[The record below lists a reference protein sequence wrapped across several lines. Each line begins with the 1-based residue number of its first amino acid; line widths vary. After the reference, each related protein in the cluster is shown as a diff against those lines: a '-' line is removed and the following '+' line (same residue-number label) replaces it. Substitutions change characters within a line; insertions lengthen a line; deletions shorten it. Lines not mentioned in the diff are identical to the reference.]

1 MIQNPVIQGG
11 GTDIE
16 TCTLTVGKPTMT
28 FGSVFCLRLI
38 NGEIVHWV
46 EPCYLYD
53 GPGEITDIIKGSLV
67 IFARDSNS
75 DNPNSSGYLHLETS
89 PHRNDGCDANLI
101 PVTEEGSG
109 IFKIIGDVYVEDICC
124 FVKGTRI
131 SVHSGG
137 YKLVEDITYDDELL
151 AWDFDN
157 GRFTYNKP
165 CWIKKEEVASHYYK
179 CTFSNG
185 TELKLVGSAG
195 KCHRVFS
202 IDDNEFLSATDCVGK
217 HVATKDG
224 LAILLSCECV
234 NDPVE
239 FYNIIT
245 ERHMN
250 LFAENVL
257 TSCRLNNLY
266 PIQDM
271 KFVKDDRPAMPIDR
285 YSKVAQK
292 YYDALRLGERD
303 EDDIAWVNAYV
314 ERIDSISDA
323 QKLRLRNKQS

>member
-16 TCTLTVGKPTMT
+16 TCTLAVENSGSTY
-28 FGSVFCLRLI
+28 GSVFCLRLI

-46 EPCYLYD
+46 EPCHLSS
-53 GPGEITDIIKGSLV
+53 GLIKITDIIKGSLV
-67 IFARDSNS
+67 TFARDTDSQYS
-75 DNPNSSGYLHLETS
+75 DGYLYLETS
-89 PHRNDGCDANLI
+89 PSKDYSHDENLI
-101 PVTEEGSG
+101 SITKAGFG
-109 IFKIIGDVYVEDICC
+109 IFKIIGDAHVDMICC

-151 AWDFDN
+151 VWDFDN

-165 CWIKKEEVASHYYK
+165 CWIKKAEVASHYYK

-185 TELKLVGSAG
+185 TELKLVGSDG

-234 NDPVE
+234 NEPVE

-314 ERIDSISDA
+314 ERIDGISDS
-323 QKLRLRNKQS
+323 QK

>member
-16 TCTLTVGKPTMT
+16 TCTLTVVDSSMT
-28 FGSVFCLRLI
+28 YGSVFCLRLI
-38 NGEIVHWV
+38 NGEIVPLV
-46 EPCYLYD
+46 EKCYLYD

-75 DNPNSSGYLHLETS
+75 DNPDSNGQLYFETT
-89 PHRNDGCDANLI
+89 PHRDYGGYDANLI
-101 PVTEEGSG
+101 PVTEGGYG
-109 IFKIIGDVYVEDICC
+109 IFKIIGDASVQYICC

-151 AWDFDN
+151 VWDFDN
-157 GRFTYNKP
+157 GRFAFSKP
-165 CWIKKEEVASHYYK
+165 CWIKKAEVASHYYK

-185 TELKLVGSAG
+185 TELKLVGSDG

-217 HVATKDG
+217 HVATKYG
-224 LAILLSCECV
+224 PSILLSCECV
-234 NDPVE
+234 NEEVE

-271 KFVKDDRPAMPIDR
+271 KFVKDNIAFTPIEC
-285 YSKVAQK
+285 YSHVAQK
-292 YYDALRLGERD
+292 YYDALRLGERNS
-303 EDDIAWVNAYV
+303 DDIEWVNSYV
-314 ERIDSISDA
+314 QRIDGISEETA
-323 QKLRLRNKQS
+323 

>member
-16 TCTLTVGKPTMT
+16 TCTLTVVNSGMT
-28 FGSVFCLRLI
+28 YGNVFCLRLI
-38 NGEIVHWV
+38 NGEIVPWV
-46 EPCYLYD
+46 EKCYLYNES
-53 GPGEITDIIKGSLV
+53 GEITDIIKGSLV

-75 DNPNSSGYLHLETS
+75 DNPSSNGYLHLETT
-89 PHRNDGCDANLI
+89 PHEKYYPAANLI
-101 PVTEEGSG
+101 SVTEEGYG
-109 IFKIIGDVYVEDICC
+109 IFKIIGDAYVQQICC

-165 CWIKKEEVASHYYK
+165 CWIKKEEVALRYYK

-185 TELKLVGSAG
+185 TELKLVGSDG

-217 HVATKDG
+217 HVATKAG
-224 LAILLSCECV
+224 LAILLSCEYV
-234 NDPVE
+234 NEPVK

-245 ERHMN
+245 EHHMN

-271 KFVKDDRPAMPIDR
+271 KFVKDDRPVVPIGR

-292 YYDALRLGERD
+292 YYDALRLGERN
-303 EDDIAWVNAYV
+303 EDDTVWVNAYV
-314 ERIDSISDA
+314 ERIDGISDS
-323 QKLRLRNKQS
+323 QK

>member
-16 TCTLTVGKPTMT
+16 TCTLTVENNGMT
-28 FGSVFCLRLI
+28 YGSVFCLRLI

-46 EPCYLYD
+46 EPCYLYN
-53 GPGEITDIIKGSLV
+53 GPGEITDIIQGSLV
-67 IFARDSNS
+67 IFARDANS
-75 DNPNSSGYLHLETS
+75 DNPNSNGYLCLETS
-89 PHRNDGCDANLI
+89 PHNEYDSVANLI

-109 IFKIIGDVYVEDICC
+109 IFKIIGDAYVRQICC

-151 AWDFDN
+151 VWDFDN
-157 GRFTYNKP
+157 GCFTYSKP
-165 CWIKKEEVASHYYK
+165 CWIKKAETTSYYYQ
-179 CTFSNG
+179 CNFENG
-185 TELKLVGSAG
+185 NVLKVVGSDG
-195 KCHRVFS
+195 KSHRVFS
-202 IDDNEFLSATDCVGK
+202 LDDNKFLSATDCVGK
-217 HVATKDG
+217 MVMSKDG
-224 LAILLSCECV
+224 PTKMLNCEKIEET
-234 NDPVE
+234 VE

-271 KFVKDDRPAMPIDR
+271 KFVKDDRPAVPIDR

-292 YYDALRLGERD
+292 YYDALRLGERN
-303 EDDIAWVNAYV
+303 EDDTVWVNAYV
-314 ERIDSISDA
+314 ERIDGISDS
-323 QKLRLRNKQS
+323 QK

>member
-1 MIQNPVIQGG
+1 MIQNPVIQNG

-16 TCTLTVGKPTMT
+16 TCTLEVYDNANNY
-28 FGSVFCLRLI
+28 GSIYCSIWF
-38 NGEIVHWV
+38 N
-46 EPCYLYD
+46 
-53 GPGEITDIIKGSLV
+53 
-67 IFARDSNS
+67 
-75 DNPNSSGYLHLETS
+75 
-89 PHRNDGCDANLI
+89 
-101 PVTEEGSG
+101 
-109 IFKIIGDVYVEDICC
+109 GDVESYDKFVGGNGTTIENVIVGSIVTFTNGDMYLSTYPANGVDPNLRFISTGVFQIMGDAHVDMICC

-151 AWDFDN
+151 VWDFDN

-165 CWIKKEEVASHYYK
+165 CWIKKAEVASHYYK

-185 TELKLVGSAG
+185 TELKLVGSDG

-234 NDPVE
+234 NEPVE

-292 YYDALRLGERD
+292 YYDALRLGERY
-303 EDDIAWVNAYV
+303 EYDIAWVNAYV
-314 ERIDSISDA
+314 ERIDGISDA
-323 QKLRLRNKQS
+323 QK

>member
-1 MIQNPVIQGG
+1 MIHNPVIQNG

-16 TCTLTVGKPTMT
+16 TCTLNVDGNVMNYGSINCSIWFNGDVKSYDEFVQGNGTTIENVIV
-28 FGSVFCLRLI
+28 GSVVTFT
-38 NGEIVHWV
+38 NGDT
-46 EPCYLYD
+46 Y
-53 GPGEITDIIKGSLV
+53 
-67 IFARDSNS
+67 
-75 DNPNSSGYLHLETS
+75 TS
-89 PHRNDGCDANLI
+89 TYPNDGVDPNLRFISTGVFQIMGDAH
-101 PVTEEGSG
+101 V
-109 IFKIIGDVYVEDICC
+109 DMICC

-185 TELKLVGSAG
+185 TELKLVGYDG

-245 ERHMN
+245 ECHMN

-323 QKLRLRNKQS
+323 QKLCLRNKQS